1 MTVTKLIKSQN
12 VDGRVYIELDNGERL
27 KGSVVIVSDYS
38 LYKGRELTDA
48 EYEEVKNLASLVVTK
63 ERALK
68 LLNARMMSS
77 RELVDK
83 LVSKG
88 ETERDAQAAA
98 VYYESIGFI
107 NDEKYGAE
115 IVRHYSSRSYGVGR
129 IRQELYKRGI
139 PKDLWDTLLKDNLPE
154 DNCAMVRFIEK
165 RLKNRE
171 HDENVMKRLTDTL
184 LRRGYS
190 RGQIKNA
197 LDEYLS
203 MEGDDV

>member
-12 VDGRVYIELDNGERL
+12 IDGRIYIELDNGERL
-27 KGSVVIVSDYS
+27 KGSVMIVSEYS

-48 EYEEVKNLASLVVTK
+48 EYEDVKNLASLVVAK

-68 LLNARMMSS
+68 LLNSRMMSS
-77 RELVDK
+77 RELVEK

-88 ETERDAQAAA
+88 ETEKNAQIAAK
-98 VYYESIGFI
+98 YYESIGFI
-107 NDEKYGAE
+107 DDERYGAE

-129 IRQELYKRGI
+129 IRQELYKRGV
-139 PKDLWDTLLKDNLPE
+139 PKEMWDELLKNNLPE
-154 DNCAMVRFIEK
+154 DDCALIHFIEK
-165 RLKNRE
+165 RLKNHE
-171 HDENVMKRLTDTL
+171 PDESVIKRLTDTL

-190 RGQIKNA
+190 RSQIKNA
-197 LDEYLS
+197 LEQYSS